1 MMTLRE
7 EPDPV
12 TAAADYLLDR
22 FGRHIVALMA
32 YGSRVFG
39 RPRRDSAYDF
49 WVVVDDVEAFHR
61 DNADFYRT
69 ELNVPSTPDEQ
80 IALNRAG
87 PNFYAIEEDGFSIK
101 AAVIGVKEFC
111 DLCRGAWWT
120 VKGRMQKPMCVFRT
134 CPPVEQAVGDA
145 RAEGLECALSLVPR
159 EFTLDRFLREL
170 CGLSYRAEIRPEHKA
185 SKVQSILDAAA
196 AELEDIYTPLLEA
209 HPDVEQRGDIYVDT
223 RDDDMRKRLRKAT
236 LKSLRRS
243 KWSKRSFKYL
253 WRNFRTHRAPL
264 RYVWQKA
271 AGEVEKAVK
280 RRNAAN
286 KKYS

>member
-1 MMTLRE
+1 MTPTDRS
-7 EPDPV
+7 DPV
-12 TAAADYLLDR
+12 AAAAEYLLER

-49 WVVVDDVEAFHR
+49 WVVVDDIEAFHR

-87 PNFYAIEEDGFSIK
+87 PNFYAIEQDGFSIK
-101 AAVIGVKEFC
+101 AAVIGLAEFC

-120 VKGRMQKPMCVFRT
+120 VKGRMQKPTRVFRS
-134 CPPVEQAVGDA
+134 CPQVEDAVGDA

-159 EFTLDRFLREL
+159 EFTLGQFLREL

-185 SKVQSILDAAA
+185 AKIQSILDAAA
-196 AELEDIYTPLLEA
+196 AELEEVYAPLLDA
-209 HPDVEQRGDIYVDT
+209 HPAIERRGDLYADT
-223 RDDDMRKRLRKAT
+223 RDEETRTRLRKAV

-264 RYVWQKA
+264 RYLWRKA
-271 AGEVEKAVK
+271 AGEAARVFK
-280 RRNAAN
+280 RRARTENQVPR
-286 KKYS
+286 